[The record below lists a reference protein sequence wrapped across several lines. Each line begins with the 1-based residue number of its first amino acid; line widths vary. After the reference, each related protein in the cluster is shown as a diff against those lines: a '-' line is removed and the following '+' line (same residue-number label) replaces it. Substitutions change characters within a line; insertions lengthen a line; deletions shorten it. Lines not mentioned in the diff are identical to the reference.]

1 MTSLPYAYRQRGTR
15 LVAIAT
21 TGIGL
26 IAISRLL
33 GIVTGWIY
41 AVDDRLTVPEVLLVQ
56 ILRSGMLVVGFG
68 LLVYALLTRD

>member
-15 LVAIAT
+15 PVAIAT